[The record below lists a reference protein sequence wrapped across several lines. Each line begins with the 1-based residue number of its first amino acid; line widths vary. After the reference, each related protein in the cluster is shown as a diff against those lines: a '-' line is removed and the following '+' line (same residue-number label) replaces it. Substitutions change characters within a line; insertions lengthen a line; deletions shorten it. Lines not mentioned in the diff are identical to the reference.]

1 VAVTLSPPLDAAD
14 HVRGPDGAAHEL
26 VMFGDF
32 QCPYCRV
39 AQPQVHQ
46 VRRELGDRLRFAF
59 RHFPLV
65 QMHPMAE
72 PAAEASESAAAQGN
86 FWAYHDAL
94 YVSQPAL
101 SPKLL
106 LTLAVRLGL
115 DAEQLAQDLEQRRW
129 RPRVARDLESGMA
142 SGVGGTPTFFVNGRL
157 HQGDYDAASLV
168 AALGATVAPRTAP
181 RQSMPHGPQPGAPPP
196 PPG

>member
-1 VAVTLSPPLDAAD
+1 MNERLIPPLEAID
-14 HVRGPDGAAHEL
+14 HVAGPTDAPLAL

-32 QCPYCRV
+32 QCPYCRA
-39 AQPQVHQ
+39 AQPEVHR

-65 QMHPMAE
+65 EIHPMAA
-72 PAAEASESAAAQGN
+72 PAAEASESAAAQGH
-86 FWAYHDAL
+86 FWPYHDAL

-101 SPKLL
+101 SPELL

-115 DAEQLAQDLEQRRW
+115 DAERMALELEQGQW

-142 SGVGGTPTFFVNGRL
+142 SGVRGTPTFFVNGRL
-157 HQGDYDAASLV
+157 HQGNYDAGSLL
-168 AALGATVAPRTAP
+168 AALGA
-181 RQSMPHGPQPGAPPP
+181 PPP
-196 PPG
+196 DFSATSRLTARGAANPAPGPP

>member
-1 VAVTLSPPLDAAD
+1 MARRLTPPLDAAD
-14 HVRGPDGAAHEL
+14 HVIGPADAPLEL

-32 QCPYCRV
+32 QCPYCRA
-39 AQPQVHQ
+39 AQPQVHR
-46 VRRELGDRLRFAF
+46 VRRELGERLRFAF

-65 QMHPMAE
+65 EMHPLAE

-101 SPKLL
+101 SLDLL

-115 DAEQLAQDLEQRRW
+115 DGEQVALDLEEARW
-129 RPRVARDLESGMA
+129 RPRVARDVQSGIA
-142 SGVGGTPTFFVNGRL
+142 SGVRGTPTFFVNGQL
-157 HQGDYDAASLV
+157 HEGNHDASALL
-168 AALGATVAPRTAP
+168 AALGARAGTPTAAPR
-181 RQSMPHGPQPGAPPP
+181 SMPQRATSPPDAPA
-196 PPG
+196 